1 MSWDVKLDRLAQK
14 EISKLNTQVQE
25 RIFRFLKGRLAKQEN
40 PRMLGEALAG
50 PLKGFWKYRVGD
62 YRIIAKIE
70 DETITIYVIAIGHRS
85 EVYR

>member
-1 MSWDVKLDRLAQK
+1 MSWSLKLDRLAQK
-14 EISKLNTQVQE
+14 EISKLDTQVQE

-40 PRMLGEALAG
+40 PRTLGEALTG

-62 YRIIAKIE
+62 FRIVAKIE

-85 EVYR
+85 EIYR

>member
-1 MSWDVKLDRLAQK
+1 MWNIAFTQDAKRDLKRIGTGDQLRVSVA
-14 EISKLNTQVQE
+14 ISE
-25 RIFRFLKGRLAKQEN
+25 RIAVREN
-40 PRMLGEALAG
+40 PRTLGEALTG
-50 PLKGFWKYRVGD
+50 RFKGFWKYRVGD

>member
-25 RIFRFLKGRLAKQEN
+25 RIFRFLKGRLVKQEN

-50 PLKGFWKYRVGD
+50 PLKGFWKYRVVN

-70 DETITIYVIAIGHRS
+70 DETITIYIIAIGHRS
-85 EVYR
+85 EIYR